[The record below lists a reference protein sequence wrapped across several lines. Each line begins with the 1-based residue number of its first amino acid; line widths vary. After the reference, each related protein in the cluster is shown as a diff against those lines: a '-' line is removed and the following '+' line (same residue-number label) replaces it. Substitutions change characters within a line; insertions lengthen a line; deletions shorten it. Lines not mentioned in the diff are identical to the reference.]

1 MNSQATRIECTAG
14 QVSSELIRYGVL
26 PQERVTVVIFQ
37 ESELIPGRRETR
49 ARIIAAGLTDA
60 DIDCLI
66 EDARRDVDEEMS
78 SKAAIS
84 P

>member
-1 MNSQATRIECTAG
+1 MNSQANRIECTAG